1 MTPPEKAAK
10 NHKIKSNKISKNKLT
25 HRHTLTKLDKLKV
38 KKKTYKHAGTINRR
52 DAFL

>member
-10 NHKIKSNKISKNKLT
+10 NHKIKSTKFQRINSHT
-25 HRHTLTKLDKLKV
+25 HTKLDKLKV
-38 KKKTYKHAGTINRR
+38 KKTYKHTGTTNRR